1 MTTFFPQMI
10 ALSSFYCIFV
20 PCKGENLL
28 FNFEKQMMKIIS
40 SYIFRSLCSLL
51 VGLLLLFNA
60 AQMPELI
67 VRLIG
72 LLFLLPGV
80 FGVSVYLYGRLNPHA
95 IVRPSFPL
103 MSIGSIFFGVFLE
116 IYPEEF
122 VSYLIF
128 LMGFLLLLAGINQF
142 MSMFANRKVSPFSFL
157 LMLMPLVLIGIGIY
171 CLTHTNEAAET
182 LFKILGATCIYYGL
196 SDMFLA
202 LRTKHYS
209 KVFEREQKK
218 AEEAER
224 RAREAEYVD
233 FEVVNANERDKE

>member
-1 MTTFFPQMI
+1 
-10 ALSSFYCIFV
+10 
-20 PCKGENLL
+20 
-28 FNFEKQMMKIIS
+28 MKFIS
-40 SYIFRSLCSLL
+40 SYLFRSLCSLL

-60 AQMPELI
+60 EQMPALI

-80 FGVSVYLYGRLNPHA
+80 FGVLVYLYGKINTNS

-116 IYPEEF
+116 LYPEEF
-122 VSYLIF
+122 VSYLVF
-128 LMGFLLLLAGINQF
+128 LLGFLLLLAGINQF
-142 MSMFANRKVSPFSFL
+142 LSMFANRKISPFSLL
-157 LMLMPLVLIGIGIY
+157 LMLMPLVLIGIGGY
-171 CLTHTNEAAET
+171 CVTHTNEAAGT

-209 KVFEREQKK
+209 NIFEREQKK
-218 AEEAER
+218 AEEAAR
-224 RAREAEYVD
+224 RAREAEYVE
-233 FEVVNANERDKE
+233 FEVINANEKEDA

>member
-1 MTTFFPQMI
+1 
-10 ALSSFYCIFV
+10 
-20 PCKGENLL
+20 
-28 FNFEKQMMKIIS
+28 MKFIG

-60 AQMPELI
+60 EQMPALI

-80 FGVSVYLYGRLNPHA
+80 FGVLTYLYAQFSSSA

-103 MSIGSIFFGVFLE
+103 MSIGSILFGVFLE
-116 IYPEEF
+116 LYPGEF
-122 VSYLIF
+122 VSYLVF
-128 LMGFLLLLAGINQF
+128 LMGFLLLLAGINQLL
-142 MSMFANRKVSPFSFL
+142 SMFVNRKISPFSFL
-157 LMLMPLVLIGIGIY
+157 LMFLPIVLIGVGAY
-171 CLTHTNEAAET
+171 CVTHTSEAAAT

-202 LRTKHYS
+202 LRTKHYY
-209 KVFEREQKK
+209 KVFEREQRK
-218 AEEAER
+218 AEEAAR

-233 FEVVNANERDKE
+233 FEVVNANEKED